1 MDRRN
6 EISTGVAAV
15 ILGCSRQHVVDL
27 CDQGVLR
34 SVSPGVH
41 RRLRRDE
48 VEAFARRRTRGELTP
63 DQLRSLW
70 LHRAVAA
77 HVARDPERAFE
88 IARENIRRSRDRG
101 PARGTAHWLRR
112 WEDLIAR
119 GPEPVMDMLTSRSPI
134 ACEMRQSSP
143 FAGVLP
149 EAERL
154 AILRSAARH
163 RPS

>member
-1 MDRRN
+1 MDQRD
-6 EISTGVAAV
+6 EISTGAAAA

-27 CDQGVLR
+27 CEQGELR

-77 HVARDPERAFE
+77 HVARDPEQVFE
-88 IARENIRRSRDRG
+88 IAWRNIRRSRERG
-101 PARGTAHWLRR
+101 AAPGTARWLAR

-119 GPEPVMDMLTSRSPI
+119 GPEPVMDMLTSRSQI
-134 ACEMRQSSP
+134 ALEMRQSSP
-143 FAGVLP
+143 FAGVLT
-149 EAERL
+149 EDERL

-163 RPS
+163 RPA

>member
-1 MDRRN
+1 MDLRN
-6 EISTGVAAV
+6 EITTGVAAG

-34 SVSPGVH
+34 SISPGVH

-48 VEAFARRRTRGELTP
+48 VEAFARQRTSGELTA

-88 IARENIRRSRDRG
+88 IARENIRRSHDRG
-101 PARGTAHWLRR
+101 PAPGTDRWLRR
-112 WEDLIAR
+112 WQELIAR
-119 GPEPVMDMLTSRSPI
+119 GPEPVMGMLTSRSPI
-134 ACEMRQSSP
+134 AREMRQSSP

-149 EAERL
+149 EEERL
-154 AILRSAARH
+154 AILRSAARYG
-163 RPS
+163 PA